1 MQGGR
6 DMDGGR
12 GRAGG
17 RDSGPPRGADRLSN
31 HTSDASMANARIFVG
46 NLPTGDTRLNKEL
59 LEENFGQYG
68 RILGKNHTHKL
79 AFAFTLRT
87 TSLSVSSLSV
97 LLPHQAYP
105 FSKDLDSFSMLKRSV
120 LRVQFEEL
128 RMLKSFLIDWVSSG
142 VGEKHRCFTHPRPT
156 FLF

>member
-1 MQGGR
+1 MSFRRGRGMGNGRMQGGR

-46 NLPTGDTRLNKEL
+46 NLPTGDARLNKEL

-68 RILGKNHTHKL
+68 RILGKTKSSDKL

-87 TSLSVSSLSV
+87 TSLSVSLSLS
-97 LLPHQAYP
+97 
-105 FSKDLDSFSMLKRSV
+105 FSHTRHIHSQRIWIHSV
-120 LRVQFEEL
+120 
-128 RMLKSFLIDWVSSG
+128 
-142 VGEKHRCFTHPRPT
+142 C
-156 FLF
+156 